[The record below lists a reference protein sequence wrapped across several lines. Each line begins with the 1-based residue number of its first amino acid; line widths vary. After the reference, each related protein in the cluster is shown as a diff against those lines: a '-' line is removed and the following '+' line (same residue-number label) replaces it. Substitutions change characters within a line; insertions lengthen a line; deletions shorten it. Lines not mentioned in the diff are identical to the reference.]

1 MELAVQLDDR
11 RVDML
16 IIAKDGTT
24 VAIECENDTILA
36 VQCHIGLI
44 VAQCPEIGLWD
55 KPRSVGD

>member
-1 MELAVQLDDR
+1 
-11 RVDML
+11 ML